1 MTQQLN
7 KTKHNQLLM
16 TKTFKPKGKLSDL
29 VGMLKLTDEEV
40 RERERDLKK
49 FWSTWKIKSA

>member
-7 KTKHNQLLM
+7 TQKQMKVLM

-29 VGMLKLTDEEV
+29 IGMLELTDEEV

>member
-1 MTQQLN
+1 
-7 KTKHNQLLM
+7 M